1 MQQTLFN
8 LGQDPVKPHPVSV
21 LKRKLYQEFIAD
33 RFDSP
38 LGYLL
43 FILLGMALAVV
54 ISKGGLELAL
64 VLLGATLAIPSL
76 IASVFHLRFGIFMTL
91 ITSFF
96 ILGVKRYVG
105 DVPIGVYIDA
115 SILALLFGL
124 LVKLAKEKDLSFIK
138 HPLSIFVVVW
148 IGYSLLEVLNPYP
161 RSIIPWI
168 YTVRHIAWLMLIY
181 FVALYVFREAKY
193 IRYLLQTWI
202 GLASIGALYGLKQKI
217 WGLNSFEY
225 DWIMSDSE
233 VFNLFF
239 VTDTIRIFS
248 FFSDPTV
255 FGIMMA
261 ASALLCIP
269 FIMDKTMVKWK
280 RGLICFLALCMVLAM
295 GFSGTRTAFII
306 LPAGIFMMTAMYP
319 KKEMIIL
326 SAATL
331 LIGISLLTIPTENTQ
346 VLRLRSAFEPEN
358 SDSYRLRVQNQAYI
372 QPIIQEYPM
381 GNGLGTTG
389 IWGQRFAPER
399 LLSQFPPDSG
409 YVRLAVEAG
418 WIGLLLFCSF
428 MAAILWTGIRVYF
441 SAKSVTQKR
450 YALAFFAFLFAL
462 ILAHYPQQA
471 ITQLPNS
478 IMFYISMAVIIRI
491 GDVKWPE
498 EKVIN

>member
-1 MQQTLFN
+1 MHRTLFN

-21 LKRKLYQEFIAD
+21 LKRKLYEELVVD

-43 FILLGMALAVV
+43 AIILGLGLAVIV
-54 ISKGGLELAL
+54 SKGGVDIAL
-64 VLLGATLAIPSL
+64 LLLSATLAIPTL
-76 IASVFHLRFGIFMTL
+76 IGAIFHLRFGIFMTL

-96 ILGVKRYVG
+96 ILGIKRYVG
-105 DVPIGVYIDA
+105 DVPIGIFIDA
-115 SILALLFGL
+115 SVFAMLLGL
-124 LVKLAKEKDLSFIK
+124 LIKQTQKRDLSFLK
-138 HPLSIFVVVW
+138 HPISIFVLVW
-148 IGYSLLEVLNPYP
+148 IGYSLLEGLNPYP
-161 RSIIPWI
+161 SSIIPWV
-168 YTVRHIAWLMLIY
+168 YTVRHIAWLMMIY
-181 FVALYVFREAKY
+181 FVGLYVFNEAKH
-193 IRYLLQTWI
+193 IRNLLSTWI
-202 GLASIGALYGLKQKI
+202 GLASIGALYGIKQKI
-217 WGLNSFEY
+217 WGINSFEY
-225 DWIMSDSE
+225 AWIMEDSE
-233 VFNLFF
+233 IFNLFY
-239 VTDTIRIFS
+239 VGDTFRIFS

-261 ASALLCIP
+261 ASALLCVP
-269 FIMDKTMVKWK
+269 FIMDKGLSRRK
-280 RGLICFLALCMVLAM
+280 RAAICVLALCMVLAM
-295 GFSGTRTAFII
+295 VFSGTRTAFII
-306 LPAGIFMMTAMYP
+306 LPAGIFMMTAMNP
-319 KKEMIIL
+319 KKGMIIL
-326 SAATL
+326 SASTL
-331 LIGISLLTIPTENTQ
+331 LIGISLLTIPTENAQ
-346 VLRLRSAFEPEN
+346 ILRLRTAFEPET

-428 MAAILWTGIRVYF
+428 MAAILWTGIKTYF
-441 SAKSVTQKR
+441 SAKTDIQKR
-450 YALAFFAFLFAL
+450 YSLAFFGFLFAL

-491 GDVKWPE
+491 GQVTWTDK
-498 EKVIN
+498 KVIN